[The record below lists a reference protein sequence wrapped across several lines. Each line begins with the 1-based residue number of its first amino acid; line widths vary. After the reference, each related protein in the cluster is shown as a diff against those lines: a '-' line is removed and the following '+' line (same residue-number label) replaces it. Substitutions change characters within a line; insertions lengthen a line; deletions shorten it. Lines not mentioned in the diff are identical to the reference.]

1 MSRKTI
7 AELKAE
13 IKALQENNQK
23 LYKEN
28 QQFKIV
34 HQQFKI
40 VHKDIGKENDHM
52 RKQLEKIQVM
62 LETAFRIKRGDP
74 CDSPDEMPPLDEHD
88 NLMNLLSETVLNAM
102 HRVSDP
108 IVNNGTMRL

>member
-7 AELKAE
+7 TVLEAE

-34 HQQFKI
+34 H
-40 VHKDIGKENDHM
+40 KDIGKENDHM
-52 RKQLEKIQVM
+52 RKQLEKIHVM
-62 LETAFRIKRGDP
+62 LETALRIKRGDP
-74 CDSPDEMPPLDEHD
+74 CDSPDKMPPLDEHD

-108 IVNNGTMRL
+108 IVNNVTMRW

>member
-7 AELKAE
+7 TVLEAE

-28 QQFKIV
+28 
-34 HQQFKI
+34 QQFKI

-62 LETAFRIKRGDP
+62 LETAFRIKRAAL
-74 CDSPDEMPPLDEHD
+74 SYSF
-88 NLMNLLSETVLNAM
+88 NL
-102 HRVSDP
+102 
-108 IVNNGTMRL
+108 

>member
-1 MSRKTI
+1 MIRKTI
-7 AELKAE
+7 AGLEAE

-28 QQFKIV
+28 QQFKIG
-34 HQQFKI
+34 
-40 VHKDIGKENDHM
+40 HKDIGKENDHM
-52 RKQLEKIQVM
+52 RKYLEKIEVM
-62 LETAFRIKRGDP
+62 LETAFRIKRGDL
-74 CDSPDEMPPLDEHD
+74 CYSPDEMPPLDEYD
-88 NLMNLLSETVLNAM
+88 NLMNLLSDTVLNAM

>member
-7 AELKAE
+7 TVLEAE

-28 QQFKIV
+28 
-34 HQQFKI
+34 QQFKI

-62 LETAFRIKRGDP
+62 LETAFRIKWGAQF
-74 CDSPDEMPPLDEHD
+74 DSLDEMPPLDEHD
-88 NLMNLLSETVLNAM
+88 NLMNLLSDTVLNAM